1 MSHHPTYPY
10 GYTQQSTSNDHPPP
24 STSSSQSQPHSQPQS
39 QATYNDPSNL
49 LSVYPF
55 MTYAPTAR
63 VAQHLSPHTT
73 TYPPTPSSSDLYPQY
88 SDILSRLDNPTTV
101 EDWAMRQAAEA
112 RLRELMSN
120 STGHRYSRQ
129 PPPHT
134 PQLHSQPPTP
144 TSANAYGAEG
154 PASRT
159 LPLPYSFLPTYSSQP
174 ISNGQLH
181 TPTSTRGHSP
191 VSPQRRPPAFQNSPQ
206 DYLNNFVNNTLA
218 RNTEPHIQTPPASS
232 SSRSQPIVAP
242 QPVPITSMPL
252 QAGPS
257 KERRASPRR
266 STPNQLTIAASSQ
279 QTQAQVGMSIQRRT
293 SPRRSS
299 ASMTDMRS
307 PNPPS
312 SVASTPTHERIVH
325 SSPASSPD
333 PLGPSPTKKSR
344 NNNNGYTDRSSS
356 RDMSPSIFG
365 RKQTPDMEISSLSVN
380 DRRSSSSEETP
391 RAKSHGKVVQVV
403 IHTRKKVNKEDQA
416 SESNDAEE
424 DEEDDLD
431 WGEDK
436 DGDWNMDNHQNG
448 RYKSPPMNAA
458 VLPRGSG
465 RTGERDMR
473 TFWQKLIN
481 LLEDI
486 FEESDTFPANPKPG
500 DLAGSRYFA
509 TTSRDGS
516 SPLLSFGTI
525 RKVSSYVIRVQSAR
539 KRQPS
544 GAQDGGVGQWD
555 NEMMGSILRLLERSM
570 RDMES
575 LAVFPE
581 DRKPAVSASAQA
593 SGEGKKKTSSKKKKE
608 PVNPDDNDD
617 DQEFTLSEDALQK
630 HERTSDRVRDGVAAA
645 ECVLILLDSEG
656 LSKQMYS
663 EDLLTISISII
674 KEQMEKV
681 IFPIVEGLAGEKI
694 SSNYLAHIVQAE
706 TMSLKK
712 GKSKA
717 LSPYFAHPSFSAIAT
732 SIISSIPRLTSMIG
746 RPQLAFSDSL
756 VIQIVYL
763 AIGPLFINEPVMKR
777 GKKDGMGKEGGGVMK
792 GLKMEAL
799 GCLRGAFARYEDQ
812 RQWIVEEILSSL
824 VRIPEQNHV
833 QNKFELANGKS
844 IHTVSALLLQLIQAS
859 AHGTIDRI
867 RKLHSSAAE
876 AEMMGMSDKKVD
888 VPEEESRICVDTIE
902 SALRSARIVAGYL
915 VQKSTSTKATKT
927 SHDTEY
933 KAILDLFLKD
943 LMLVLYR
950 PEWPASTL
958 YLTVFSRILIVSLE
972 DQKTGPEAT
981 AAKGIALDYLGD
993 IAARLKGLG
1002 LEMNGEG
1009 KIATLDEVIANVD
1022 MAGLQKLI
1030 EAQKA
1035 IMTFLSSAAREDG
1048 SLNSS
1053 RDMACIVWAQ
1063 ELQNAIKKSTSV
1075 VEKLTSEK
1083 DEEAQ
1088 ETSQRLQNIIT
1099 TLKNTLRNIWMGDEG
1114 LFEVH
1119 DPRQAEI
1126 ATSASIAISRGR
1138 QLQNAVDP
1146 ILIALLGVLDNPVVA
1161 LRSKALRG
1169 VGSVIVVDPEVLG
1182 LPQIRQALEDR
1193 LSDPSPAVRDAAVE
1207 LVGKYIVQKPKL
1219 AAEYY
1224 PHIAQRALDSS
1235 SGVRKRVIKL
1245 LKGISPNMEIR
1256 DIKID
1261 ICCKII
1267 DLTDDQD
1274 EGVKDLAVKTLTE
1287 LLYTSGED
1295 AAGLLVDILGDFRGS
1310 NGLLER
1316 AMDGVSNECDSTNH
1330 KDRFAQ
1336 TIDSLITRL
1345 IDATE
1350 QSDFDSLSH
1359 VRAIWLLC
1367 TSDPGQIDTQ
1377 KAGVLLSY
1385 LRPPANSDDQATNEL
1400 LLKIFSK
1407 CIPQMPRTASTFA
1420 SDLTKKLMPMISKPA
1435 GGFQALRETI
1445 GCFCAVINFLTRDWT
1460 RLINVLRACEAKI
1473 RPIRSQFL
1481 STGTTTAPSQA
1492 ASMMLYITAL
1502 IAEGCNLDNV
1512 ALEDDMLDLE
1522 LRKITSSPISVY
1534 LYEVYL
1540 DFAKLPSYQ
1549 SAATICIGSLFRSY
1563 PFLLQREE
1571 TSEWMSDTFKSQNED
1586 NRAQLLGVI
1595 HEFLA
1600 SEVERRTDKGADSGT
1615 KGKKGDKGKKELGF
1629 EMLRGDAKELQDSD
1643 HSTTIVQNNIEQ
1655 IFECARSQDPVTQN
1669 AALDVLGFVVN
1680 QGLYSP
1686 VHTVPILVT
1695 LETSSDPQISERAS
1709 SLHQV
1714 LHQKHASLVTVL
1726 YMESAKA
1733 SYTYQRGL
1741 TSEPSGH
1748 RNGVALLQNWYNLL
1762 SEKRVWKIDFLKAL
1776 SRGFDRDLIGD
1787 LDANFVLYLAE
1798 NLATF
1803 EYKLQEEP
1811 MTIIVS
1817 LQKII
1822 STCTNLISTME
1833 KINLTQI
1840 QPHQLNEP
1848 VGGKTIRIGDNDQ
1861 ENTIKIDTLVES
1873 SIITSLAVILKNHLL
1888 NLYHLP
1894 EDKCAIHV
1902 PGKKSAIG
1910 DKPTQRR
1917 GSAVL
1922 DLTRM
1927 PYVRGIQTFGEF
1939 RTLQSSFLRLIQED
1953 GSLAELD

>member
-1 MSHHPTYPY
+1 MSHPPHPHQQPLSQ
-10 GYTQQSTSNDHPPP
+10 GYNNGYNHTQQSSA
-24 STSSSQSQPHSQPQS
+24 SSSSSNGHSQHHQQHQPHR
-39 QATYNDPSNL
+39 TYDDPSNL

-88 SDILSRLDNPTTV
+88 SQILNRLGNPTTI

-112 RLRELMSN
+112 RLREILSDTRGN
-120 STGHRYSRQ
+120 SYSQ
-129 PPPHT
+129 LSTSHT
-134 PQLHSQPPTP
+134 PQSYQPSTP
-144 TSANAYGAEG
+144 TSSNSYPG
-154 PASRT
+154 PSSQ
-159 LPLPYSFLPTYSSQP
+159 PYPIPYTFLPPYSSQP
-174 ISNGQLH
+174 TSNGQLQ
-181 TPTSTRGHSP
+181 TPISANGYSP
-191 VSPQRRPPAFQNSPQ
+191 ISPQQQTPAFQNSPQ
-206 DYLNNFVNNTLA
+206 EYFETFVNTTLA
-218 RNTEPHIQTPPASS
+218 RPDPRAQAQSQTQSPPVSAL
-232 SSRSQPIVAP
+232 SRSQPLVAP
-242 QPVPITSMPL
+242 QPVSMDAVPA

-257 KERRASPRR
+257 RE
-266 STPNQLTIAASSQ
+266 
-279 QTQAQVGMSIQRRT
+279 RRT
-293 SPRRSS
+293 SPRRSTPTLPTIS
-299 ASMTDMRS
+299 TAQQAGPSVERRQSPSTFPASMTNMRS
-307 PNPPS
+307 PNPLS
-312 SVASTPTHERIVH
+312 SVASTPIHERIMQ
-325 SSPASSPD
+325 SSPVSSPD

-344 NNNNGYTDRSSS
+344 NNNNGYTDRSRS
-356 RDMSPSIFG
+356 RDISPSLAG
-365 RKQTPDMEISSLSVN
+365 RKITPDMELGSLSMR
-380 DRRSSSSEETP
+380 DQRSSSEETP
-391 RAKSHGKVVQVV
+391 KAKGHRKIVEVV
-403 IHTRKKVNKEDQA
+403 IPTRKKVRPDDQA
-416 SESNDAEE
+416 ISDDEE
-424 DEEDDLD
+424 EEDDEGLD

-436 DGDWNMDNHQNG
+436 DGDWNMDDG
-448 RYKSPPMNAA
+448 RYRSPPTGRA
-458 VLPRGSG
+458 VLPKGSG

-473 TFWQKLIN
+473 SSWQKLVN

-486 FEESDTFPANPKPG
+486 FEESDTFPSNPTSG
-500 DLAGSRYFA
+500 DLAGSRFFS
-509 TTSRDGS
+509 TTTKDGS
-516 SPLLSFGTI
+516 VPLLSFQAI
-525 RKVSSYVIRVQSAR
+525 KKVSSYVTRVQSAR
-539 KRQPS
+539 KRQSS
-544 GAQDGGVGQWD
+544 GNADAGVGQWD
-555 NEMMGSILRLLERSM
+555 PEVMGNILRLLERNM
-570 RDMES
+570 RDMEN
-575 LAVFPE
+575 LTVFLE
-581 DRKPAVSASAQA
+581 DRKPTTQT
-593 SGEGKKKTSSKKKKE
+593 GEGKKKSASKKKKDT
-608 PVNPDDNDD
+608 PDPSGDD
-617 DQEFTLSEDALQK
+617 IEELGLSEDALEK
-630 HERTSDRVRDGVAAA
+630 HESILGRVRDGVGAA
-645 ECVLILLDSEG
+645 ECVLVLLDSEG

-663 EDLLTISISII
+663 EDLLTTSVSVV

-681 IFPIVEGLAGEKI
+681 MFPIVEGLAGEKI

-706 TMSLKK
+706 TASSKK
-712 GKSKA
+712 GKAKA
-717 LSPYFAHPSFSAIAT
+717 LSPYFSHPSLSAIAA
-732 SIISSIPRLTSMIG
+732 SIISSIPRLTSMISK
-746 RPQLAFSDSL
+746 PQLAFSDSL
-756 VIQIVYL
+756 IIQTVYL
-763 AIGPLFINEPVMKR
+763 AIGPLFINEPMLKR
-777 GKKDGMGKEGGGVMK
+777 GKKDATGKEGGGVMK

-844 IHTVSALLLQLIQAS
+844 IHTISALLLQLIQAS
-859 AHGTIDRI
+859 AYGTIDRV

-876 AEMMGMSDKKVD
+876 AEMMGVSDKRVN
-888 VPEEESRICVDTIE
+888 VQEEETRICADTIE

-915 VQKSTSTKATKT
+915 VQKSTTTKATKT

-950 PEWPASTL
+950 PEWPAASL
-958 YLTVFSRILIVSLE
+958 YLTIFSRILIVSLE
-972 DQKTGPEAT
+972 DQRNGPEST

-993 IAARLKGLG
+993 IAARLKGSG
-1002 LEMNGEG
+1002 LEMTGEG

-1022 MAGLQKLI
+1022 VSGLNKLI
-1030 EAQKA
+1030 KAQEA
-1035 IMTFLSSAAREDG
+1035 IMTFLSSAANEDG

-1053 RDMACIVWAQ
+1053 RDMACMVWAQ
-1063 ELQNAIKKSTSV
+1063 ELQGAIKKSTSV
-1075 VEKLTSEK
+1075 VEKLASEK

-1088 ETSQRLQNIIT
+1088 ESSQKLQSITT
-1099 TLKNTLRNIWMGDEG
+1099 TLKNTLRNVWMGDEG

-1119 DPRQAEI
+1119 DPRQGEV
-1126 ATSASIAISRGR
+1126 ATSASIAVSRGR

-1224 PHIAQRALDSS
+1224 PHIALRAMDTGL
-1235 SGVRKRVIKL
+1235 GVRKRVVKL
-1245 LKGISPNMEIR
+1245 LKGIFPNMEIR
-1256 DIKID
+1256 DIKVD
-1261 ICCKII
+1261 ICCKVIE
-1267 DLTDDQD
+1267 LTDDQD
-1274 EGVKDLAVKTLTE
+1274 EGVKELAIKTFTE

-1295 AAGLLVDILGDFRGS
+1295 AAGMLVDILGDFRGN

-1316 AMDGVSNECDSTNH
+1316 AMDGVSTECDSTNH
-1330 KDRFAQ
+1330 KSRFGQ

-1350 QSDFDSLSH
+1350 ETEFDSLSH

-1367 TSDPGQIDTQ
+1367 RSDPGQIDTQ
-1377 KAGVLLSY
+1377 KAGVLHSY
-1385 LRPPANSDDQATNEL
+1385 LRAPTNSDDQATNEL
-1400 LLKIFSK
+1400 LLKIFRK
-1407 CIPQMPRTASTFA
+1407 CIPHMPKTASTFA

-1445 GCFCAVINFLTRDWT
+1445 GCFCVVINCLTRDWGK
-1460 RLINVLRACEAKI
+1460 LINVLRACEAKI

-1481 STGTTTAPSQA
+1481 NTGTTTAPSQA

-1502 IAEGCNLDNV
+1502 LVEGCKLDNI
-1512 ALEDDMLDLE
+1512 AQEDDLVDLE

-1534 LYEVYL
+1534 FYEVYL
-1540 DFAKLPSYQ
+1540 DFAKLPSFQ

-1571 TSEWMSDTFKSQNED
+1571 TTEWMLDTFNSQNED
-1586 NRAQLLGVI
+1586 NRAQLLSVI

-1600 SEVERRTDKGADSGT
+1600 SEVERRTEKGANTG
-1615 KGKKGDKGKKELGF
+1615 KGKKGEKVEKKELGF

-1655 IFECARSQDPVTQN
+1655 IFDCARSQNSNTQN

-1695 LETSSDPQISERAS
+1695 LETSCDPQISERAL

-1733 SYTYQRGL
+1733 SYSYQRSL
-1741 TSEPSGH
+1741 SSEPSGH

-1762 SEKRVWKIDFLKAL
+1762 SEKRAWKIDFLKAL
-1776 SRGFDRDLIGD
+1776 ARGFDRDLIGD
-1787 LDANFVLYLAE
+1787 LDPNFVLYLAE

-1822 STCTNLISTME
+1822 STCTNLISIME
-1833 KINLTQI
+1833 KINLQ
-1840 QPHQLNEP
+1840 QVPPQQLNDP
-1848 VGGKTIRIGDNDQ
+1848 IQGRSV
-1861 ENTIKIDTLVES
+1861 KIDDGENAIKLDGLVNS
-1873 SIITSLAVILKNHLL
+1873 SIIMSLAVGLKNHLL

-1894 EDKCAIHV
+1894 EDKCATHV
-1902 PGKKSAIG
+1902 PGKKSTIG

-1917 GSAVL
+1917 GAAVL
-1922 DLTRM
+1922 DLSGI
-1927 PYVRGIQTFGEF
+1927 PYVRGVQTFGEF
-1939 RTLQSSFLRLIQED
+1939 RELQSGFLRLIHED
-1953 GSLAELD
+1953 GSLADLN